1 MKNKCLFSQSC
12 WKCKLNSEC
21 KVLESQ
27 CLVESKNSKI
37 VSDPL
42 CQRRII
48 KKSNKGE
55 RWDGGKAN
63 KSQHQAKDGSKS
75 FLWSCPNSAMEIE

>member
-1 MKNKCLFSQSC
+1 M
-12 WKCKLNSEC
+12 
-21 KVLESQ
+21 
-27 CLVESKNSKI
+27 

-55 RWDGGKAN
+55 RWGGRKAN
-63 KSQHQAKDGSKS
+63 KSQHQAKDISKS
-75 FLWSCPNSAMEIE
+75 FFGVIQTLKCRQNKGHDAFGRVLKNTENWA